1 MTQLQIV
8 AYDIDENVVHENTYG
23 RADDPANFDF
33 TNTIQVLKAHPD
45 VTKVTLTVTWPKKVS
60 RGG

>member
-8 AYDIDENVVHENTYG
+8 AYDQDENVVHQNTYARG
-23 RADDPANFDF
+23 HDPASFDF

-45 VTKVTLTVTWPKKVS
+45 VTKVTLTITWPLKQ
-60 RGG
+60 